1 MYDRSPVSVRSLPPR
16 VHPPPI
22 FRPCGNGLTF
32 EFTGIESDRLGR
44 LQSTS
49 VSSLGDMA
57 METSHQRRKEEEE
70 KAQKTKRKGGKGQE
84 AKEKTAA
91 LLQKHRRSV
100 REGYAVLDSHVRDV
114 AASKDIGEAR
124 AKVRIFWRNVD
135 VRQPMAAFGRVLVC
149 LYFFNLV
156 LQDWQLWRFYRSHE
170 MKFRLSKLPNAKEY
184 VKRFPFLGVL
194 LVLPSATMVLF
205 NYKVPVF
212 ATILVI
218 DMLKDSS
225 VMIWS
230 QTVNFITK
238 GWRPNELM
246 LKKVAMLGCSAL
258 VLANA
263 VKESKRN
270 SYAGTLLAEDK
281 KVDGKKKSAALL
293 AGRLM
298 MTALF
303 AFIGYGQVRR
313 VINRDFAVW
322 VKHKDDHPF
331 MDGHDNNWLL
341 LEFALSIPFAIGYK
355 MASTTRLLASTLILE
370 AFSCWAFWSSQIKNW
385 QYAFHAQLHFVVNLS
400 CAGGL
405 LILQSL
411 GAGRYTVDNLIKKK
425 E

>member
-1 MYDRSPVSVRSLPPR
+1 MHVACFVDVFHEIHTSRKSATPAALFYRPCSTSSTRCFDV
-16 VHPPPI
+16 
-22 FRPCGNGLTF
+22 FRPVGF
-32 EFTGIESDRLGR
+32 PAI
-44 LQSTS
+44 
-49 VSSLGDMA
+49 SSHVHVMA
-57 METSHQRRKEEEE
+57 KETRRTRGMEEAEDAWKNKH
-70 KAQKTKRKGGKGQE
+70 KGGKVQ
-84 AKEKTAA
+84 EKTAA
-91 LLQKHRRSV
+91 LLQKHRRSL
-100 REGYAVLDSHVRDV
+100 REGYEVLDSHVRDV

-124 AKVRIFWRNVD
+124 AKVKVFWRNVD
-135 VRQPMAAFGRVLVC
+135 LRKPMAILGRVLVC

-170 MKFRLSKLPNAKEY
+170 MQFRLSKLPNAKEY
-184 VKRFPFLGVL
+184 VKKFPFLGII

-225 VMIWS
+225 MMIWN
-230 QTVNFITK
+230 QTVSFVTK

-246 LKKVAMLGCSAL
+246 LKKMAMLGCSAL
-258 VLANA
+258 VLANG

-270 SYAGTLLAEDK
+270 TYAGKLLAEDK
-281 KVDGKKKSAALL
+281 KVDSKKKSAALL

-313 VINRDFAVW
+313 VISRDFAIW
-322 VKHKDDHPF
+322 FRHKDDHQF

-341 LEFALSIPFAIGYK
+341 LEFALSIPFAFGYK
-355 MASTTRLLASTLILE
+355 MASTTRLLASTLVLE
-370 AFSCWAFWSSQIKNW
+370 AFTCWAFWSSQIKNW